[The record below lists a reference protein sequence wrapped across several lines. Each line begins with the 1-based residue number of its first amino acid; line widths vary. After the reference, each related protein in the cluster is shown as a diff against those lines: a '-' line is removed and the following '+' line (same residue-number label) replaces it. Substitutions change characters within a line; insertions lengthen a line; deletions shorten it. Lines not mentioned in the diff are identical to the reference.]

1 MNCCARRNH
10 GDIGMN
16 MARVK
21 IVVLALVVSLVAI
34 QLVQPKRTNPPAIP
48 SRSLASHVQIPQ
60 DVQAALMRACGDCH
74 SNQTAWPLYSHFAP
88 LSWVITDDVNEGR
101 RHMNFEDWESQE
113 SAKQAND
120 RLIDICKEIQTK
132 GMPPFSYRLMH
143 RGSSLKPQ
151 EIAAVCSLSQSFE
164 MNPTQG
170 ISGHP

>member
-1 MNCCARRNH
+1 
-10 GDIGMN
+10 MN

-21 IVVLALVVSLVAI
+21 LVVLALVVFLVAI
-34 QLVQPKRTNPPAIP
+34 QLVQPKRTNPPVVP

-74 SNQTAWPLYSHFAP
+74 SNQTAWPWYSHTAP

-101 RHMNFEDWESQE
+101 RHMNLEDWEAQE
-113 SAKQAND
+113 NTKQAND
-120 RLIDICKEIQTK
+120 RLSGICKEIRTK

-151 EIAAVCSLSQSFE
+151 EIADICSWSQSVVA
-164 MNPTQG
+164 N
-170 ISGHP
+170 SAK